1 MKYELVTLPF
11 PPRVHA
17 KEYLQV
23 NKLGT
28 IPYLEDGSVALTES
42 VAICEYLL
50 EKHYA
55 TSTLRVLPSEDDFAA
70 YKNFI
75 HQSDATFTF
84 PMALMLRYGVFEK
97 HRNLGVIATDYEKW
111 VRKKKLPIIIIAVFS
126 YHHYCLSL
134 EAGF

>member
-11 PPRVHA
+11 PPRVYA

-28 IPYLEDGSVALTES
+28 IPYLVDSNNGKTLTES
-42 VAICEYLL
+42 VGICEYLL
-50 EKHYA
+50 EKYHP

-97 HRNLGVIATDYEKW
+97 ERNLTVIAGDYEKW
-111 VRKKKLPIIIIAVFS
+111 VGKQGTNYRHGA
-126 YHHYCLSL
+126 
-134 EAGF
+134 